1 MPFFNSAGQAA
12 LATGR
17 GGYHPSVSG
26 TDAPGSSAAGSLGTS
41 TLSGNGQT
49 IASTSASTVTGQR
62 DIIDP
67 WFTGAEG
74 YSVVSGSL
82 PPGFTL
88 SPSTGQVTGAYT
100 VAGWNEDATYS
111 FTVRAT
117 TGDGLH
123 VSDRAYS
130 VAVSVP
136 FLYKQI
142 ITVGYVIGGY
152 ISSVPFRNVHGMN
165 NATDVTTNRGD
176 LIGAAAQYCDGFPSK
191 DNSYSFGTSDSA
203 STGSSRTD
211 KFNMRTETA
220 IAYSNTRDMPGP
232 KDDLTVAST
241 LSPAAVGYIFGG
253 GSSSIFKFTSS
264 NDTAATIPAT
274 STAGSGSTAT
284 GTGSIQGE
292 LNAVITPGANKFV
305 YATETNTGIAPAYPD
320 VDGQQKGLSTKLGKG
335 YMGNEGGYARGF
347 NFRVWNF
354 SSETYTTVPKPAIP
368 LHPLGY
374 GEENMIMGQ
383 HWGYIMGLY
392 NESTGQIADCIKHV
406 YPTDSGYYMGFG
418 ATNAPG
424 GFNTPSPSNPGGAGV
439 IGGRSSGTKAWRD

>member
-1 MPFFNSAGQAA
+1 MPFFNSAGAA
-12 LATGR
+12 AVATGR
-17 GGYHPSVSG
+17 GGFHPSVSG

-49 IASTSASTVTGQR
+49 IAQTSSSTVTGQR

-67 WFTGAEG
+67 WFTGAEA
-74 YSVVSGSL
+74 YSIASGSL
-82 PPGFTL
+82 PPGFAL
-88 SPSTGQVTGAYT
+88 NPSTGQVTGAYT
-100 VAGWNEDATYS
+100 IAGWNEDGTYN
-111 FTVRAT
+111 FTVRSN

-123 VSDRAYS
+123 QSDRAYS
-130 VAVSVP
+130 IAVSVP
-136 FLYKQI
+136 FFYKQI

-152 ISSVPFRNVHGMN
+152 VSTIPFRNVTSMN
-165 NATDVTTNRGD
+165 NATDTTTNKGD
-176 LIGAAAQYCDGFPSK
+176 LVGAAAQYCDGFPSK
-191 DNSYSFGTSDSA
+191 DNSYSFGTSDTANIGSA
-203 STGSSRTD
+203 RTD

-220 IAYSNTRDMPGP
+220 IAHSASRDMPAS
-232 KDDLTVAST
+232 KDDLTIAST

-253 GSSSIFKFTSS
+253 GSSSVFKFTSS
-264 NDTAATIPAT
+264 NDTCATIPAT
-274 STAGSGSTAT
+274 STAGSPATVT

-292 LNAVITPGANKFV
+292 LSAVITPGANKFV
-305 YATETNTGIAPAYPD
+305 YSTETNTGISAAYPD

-392 NESTGQIADCIKHV
+392 NESTGQISDCIKHV
-406 YPTDSGYYMGFG
+406 YPTDSGYYMGIKAETSSPG
-418 ATNAPG
+418 A
-424 GFNTPSPSNPGGAGV
+424 FNTGPTTYSGLMP
-439 IGGRSSGTKAWRD
+439 GRSSGTKSWRD